1 LGKVW
6 LAALW
11 DKKLTKNQLLQT
23 NIPTSC
29 DAISGNEQPMAL
41 RLSGQLLLG
50 VVKIYARKVRYL
62 LEDCNDAIAKIK
74 IAFRPGAVD
83 LPDEQNMAALH
94 AITMPDVMTEFDL
107 LMPEP
112 SLSLTR

>member
-1 LGKVW
+1 MGKVW